1 MCALLPLVG
10 ESARRCKK
18 NEKKELMRGE
28 KIEKE
33 EKKRRSDG
41 ELPLL
46 INDVRCPTG
55 RMSL

>member
-33 EKKRRSDG
+33 ENEEK
-41 ELPLL
+41 E
-46 INDVRCPTG
+46 
-55 RMSL
+55 

>member
-1 MCALLPLVG
+1 MKAQ
-10 ESARRCKK
+10 EDAK

-46 INDVRCPTG
+46 INDARCPTG